1 MRSILNNKIWRYGI
15 YQDVGA
21 SFTKHHTTPPVAT
34 QASLSSKHDGTMKP
48 NLTQYLLLPLGCQGS
63 PPCLVAAALHM
74 AFHKYLPQRRI
85 TYLDHVPIL
94 WTVWQRPPHAAGAR
108 DVARSRS
115 ANSRSPQPPISAGKF
130 LVPQSTRSAL
140 GGAESFF
147 FLSPVKTPGSNV
159 VLETHPQLISA
170 SSAGYNPGGS
180 KGVHATSD
188 PVRLNNE

>member
-1 MRSILNNKIWRYGI
+1 MSIRKSVIPS
-15 YQDVGA
+15 Q
-21 SFTKHHTTPPVAT
+21 STT
-34 QASLSSKHDGTMKP
+34 
-48 NLTQYLLLPLGCQGS
+48 LLLFPRNNEHNEAKSYSISIVASPLPRES
-63 PPCLVAAALHM
+63 LPPSVAAALHM
-74 AFHKYLPQRRI
+74 AFHKYLPQQRV

-94 WTVWQRPPHAAGAR
+94 WTVWQRPSHAAGAR

-115 ANSRSPQPPISAGKF
+115 ANSRSPQPPISVGKF
-130 LVPQSTRSAL
+130 LVPQSTRSAFSS
-140 GGAESFF
+140 AKSF

-159 VLETHPQLISA
+159 ALETHPQLIST